1 MGPTAWCVAQRSH
14 ACLAKAGSHA
24 VRRGEASP
32 HSCDYEGAWPRA
44 GVRTCAVQVCACV
57 YMWLLAGALVVKGQ
71 REAQEE
77 GRVVELTFELA
88 VQD

>member
-1 MGPTAWCVAQRSH
+1 
-14 ACLAKAGSHA
+14 
-24 VRRGEASP
+24 
-32 HSCDYEGAWPRA
+32 
-44 GVRTCAVQVCACV
+44 
-57 YMWLLAGALVVKGQ
+57 VKGQ

>member
-1 MGPTAWCVAQRSH
+1 
-14 ACLAKAGSHA
+14 
-24 VRRGEASP
+24 
-32 HSCDYEGAWPRA
+32 
-44 GVRTCAVQVCACV
+44 
-57 YMWLLAGALVVKGQ
+57 MWLLVGALVVKGQ